1 MPAVVEQ
8 LLAPQLWAYL
18 SQPSREPEHRTVVSL
33 PTLRRNRHQLAEEG
47 AEVVTAAV
55 DEVLRNVQE
64 ATAAHEVSF
73 LDTDVDVNG
82 GKILLVGG
90 APSSAGD
97 DTDRL
102 LTAVSAIVNRAGRL
116 PLQAGISQGRVF
128 TGDTGSPLAGR
139 IR

>member
-1 MPAVVEQ
+1 
-8 LLAPQLWAYL
+8 
-18 SQPSREPEHRTVVSL
+18 
-33 PTLRRNRHQLAEEG
+33 
-47 AEVVTAAV
+47 VVTAAV

-102 LTAVSAIVNRAGRL
+102 LTAVSASRQSGRAGCHCR
-116 PLQAGISQGRVF
+116 PAYRKAGYSQATPVPNSPYVFGKGRCRKSRRSASRSRRVRHNPR
-128 TGDTGSPLAGR
+128 GSGR
-139 IR
+139 ARAHASVIRGE